1 MISFD
6 FIVSS
11 SHPSIPGHFPGNPI
25 VPGAVIIENVIQAF
39 SRLDDFKKV
48 VSISTVK
55 FIKPIATNQRVDV
68 HFRSISA
75 ELIAFECVS
84 DNVASVLGRLKIR

>member
-55 FIKPIATNQRVDV
+55 FIKPIEVNQKVDV
-68 HFRSISA
+68 NFLSIST
-75 ELIAFECVS
+75 ELISFECVS
-84 DNVASVLGRLKIR
+84 NNVVLVLGRFKVG